1 MKFEIQKAPIDLTD
15 TSFDSIFITDFMPAA
30 EGIYVKVYLLGYKYA
45 KDRNMIFDNNTI
57 ANILNVP
64 IEKVDESWR
73 YWENIGVIHFKASTN
88 DILHYSI
95 EFVNL
100 KQLYID
106 NIYSS
111 SSQAKN
117 IIKKADTPTNEANI
131 NPVDEYDDLLDDPIS
146 EDDFKIF
153 SKVTNKRS
161 DMFDYIESQIGKI
174 LTTREQTK
182 ILSIMSRFNYDE
194 AMLITLLNYSLMI
207 NKNSPLY
214 TMEKQAKILYEKGVR
229 DMNSLE
235 KTIDI
240 ETNYRDIYY
249 KIQKYL
255 RIPNKLDVGKTSIID
270 KWIFEFNFSEDVIF
284 KCLGKSVNTN
294 NPNFKFFDSI
304 LSSWHEKELKTI
316 DDIEEFEN
324 NYQTNAAKKYKKDTY
339 KKKENYNYKSAKNKF
354 HNFEG
359 SLDNLSNEDLI
370 SISRK
375 KLENKLKKYDIPDH
389 FGEDEDE

>member
-15 TSFDSIFITDFMPAA
+15 TSFESIFITDFMPAA
-30 EGIYVKVYLLGYKYA
+30 DGMYVKVYLLGYKYA

-57 ANILNVP
+57 ANILN
-64 IEKVDESWR
+64 ISLEKVDEAWR
-73 YWENIGVIHFKASTN
+73 YWESIGVIHFKASVN
-88 DILHYSI
+88 DILNYSV
-95 EFVNL
+95 EFLNL

-111 SSQAKN
+111 SNDSKKLMSEN
-117 IIKKADTPTNEANI
+117 ISPIEDTTDTTL
-131 NPVDEYDDLLDDPIS
+131 DEYDDLLDDPIT

-174 LTTREQTK
+174 LTTREQSR
-182 ILSIMSRFNYDE
+182 ILSIMSRYNYDE

-214 TMEKQAKILYEKGVR
+214 TMEKQADILHDKGVR
-229 DMNSLE
+229 DMISLE

-249 KIQKYL
+249 RIQKYL

-270 KWIFEFNFSEDVIF
+270 KWMFEYNFSEDIIF
-284 KCLGKSVNTN
+284 KCLSKSVNTN

-304 LSSWHEKELKTI
+304 LTSWHEKNLKSVKE
-316 DDIEEFEN
+316 IEDFESS
-324 NYQTNAAKKYKKDTY
+324 YQSNSSKKYNKDTY
-339 KKKENYNYKSAKNKF
+339 NKKESYKYKTSKNKF
-354 HNFEG
+354 HNFE
-359 SLDNLSNEDLI
+359 SNLDNLSNEELI

-389 FGEDEDE
+389 FMEDDDE